1 MRLGRKQKLLNMQC
15 VELFAF
21 MHLWIE
27 VARTM
32 WGYAPGEV
40 HGPVDALVSCQS
52 KVLLGFDHLNGTRSK
67 SIGKRLIGQGFPK
80 QPIFD

>member
-1 MRLGRKQKLLNMQC
+1 
-15 VELFAF
+15 
-21 MHLWIE
+21 
-27 VARTM
+27 M